1 MLNKLFDRFKNLFA
15 VKSYGDSLKDY
26 IVKNNPKNNADVE
39 VLERQWLY
47 KQKKHTGGQW
57 L

>member
-1 MLNKLFDRFKNLFA
+1 MLDKLFNRFKNLFA
-15 VKSYGDSLKDY
+15 VKSYGDSLKEY
-26 IVKNNPKNNADVE
+26 IIKNNPKNNADVE

-47 KQKKHTGGQW
+47 KQNQYTGGQW